1 MAYSAGN
8 PAFFWYSF
16 AAGRETAVISVTG
29 IRLDSGY
36 KKARKSVTYLSFY
49 LYKINCCCVLTCSIF
64 LHPCLIHSEAK
75 TSNLGIA
82 FCFFFWNRNFISLL
96 LSFYF
101 LVSSFLQKINQLSS
115 VWLAPVDPEHGG
127 CAADGGLEGDVP
139 EAGGSG
145 GRGSGQ
151 KITILKFLFLL
162 LKIHTGT
169 GTHLNKIKML
179 TKFC

>member
-29 IRLDSGY
+29 IRLDSSY
-36 KKARKSVTYLSFY
+36 KKGCKSVTYLSFY

-82 FCFFFWNRNFISLL
+82 FCFCFWNRNFISLL

-101 LVSSFLQKINQLSS
+101 LVSSCLVGTSGSRAWWLCCWWRTWRRCARGWRIRRSRLRSENNNAQTSFSS
-115 VWLAPVDPEHGG
+115 FKNTYWH
-127 CAADGGLEGDVP
+127 
-139 EAGGSG
+139 
-145 GRGSGQ
+145 RYTF
-151 KITILKFLFLL
+151 K
-162 LKIHTGT
+162 
-169 GTHLNKIKML
+169 
-179 TKFC
+179 